1 MRSRF
6 LLVSFLV
13 HSLLVGL
20 VLAVPA
26 RARRS
31 LPPAQFL
38 PEKERV
44 VYTAI
49 LKQAAS
55 LKAAPVKESRIALTK
70 KKKVKVLK
78 KVAKSQVAL
87 KPSPSP
93 SPPPKDE
100 KVAILKKIPY
110 FAGWTEA
117 DLKNLE
123 LPPGIKDWNEL
134 AAVTAVLDKQNWLG
148 APPELSHQASAS
160 QQATDSS
167 DPLAAISDLLAGFKS
182 EDNLGW
188 KIRTVGDRNEMAFQ
202 YIDMMFIARW
212 KEGEPVARVFYFPFG
227 GKESDKAFE
236 VPVDASADQ
245 KDREANLVAQIIIGY
260 QMAGMPR

>member
-1 MRSRF
+1 VRARF
-6 LLVSFLV
+6 LLVSFLF

-20 VLAVPA
+20 VLAIPA

-38 PEKERV
+38 PEKERI

-49 LKQAAS
+49 LKQAG
-55 LKAAPVKESRIALTK
+55 KIKPAPVKESRIALPK
-70 KKKVKVLK
+70 KKKVIL

-93 SPPPKDE
+93 SPPPKNE
-100 KVAILKKIPY
+100 KVAILKKLPY
-110 FAGWTEA
+110 FAGWSEA

-160 QQATDSS
+160 LPATDSS

-182 EDNLGW
+182 QDNLGW
-188 KIRTVGDRNEMAFQ
+188 KIRVVGGSNEMAFQ
-202 YIDMMFIARW
+202 YIDMMFVARW
-212 KEGEPVARVFYFPFG
+212 KEGEKTARVCYFPFG

-236 VPVDASADQ
+236 VPVDTAPDQ